1 MTNDLSIRMHDGTV
15 VEVPADLSAITT
27 YVLLEQERWFEK
39 EPDFLAAWLKPGMT
53 VIDIGAN
60 LGLYSLPMARQ
71 VGPDGNVF
79 AYEPGSDTRRRLTA
93 SRVAN
98 GAANLHILASALSDS
113 VRDGRLA
120 FGTSSELNA
129 LGDGGDGEAVQI
141 TTLDAEDRAH
151 GWQAVDFIKI
161 DAEGEEERILNGGAA
176 FFAKHSPLVMFEVKA
191 GDASNESLRAA
202 FAAKGFGIYRL
213 LPGAP
218 VLVPFALNEQIDN
231 YELNLF
237 AAMPARAAT
246 LARDGVLVDQV
257 PSWDVAQAQDPLAL
271 IRSQPFGPP
280 VLQLI
285 GNAPADP
292 SYLQALA
299 AYAVWRSPD
308 VALPQRCAALAFAYE
323 TVLTACEKQPTLAR
337 LSTLARI
344 ASEFGMRGM
353 AGYALKTISDLL
365 RRGNTKLN
373 EPFWPAHP
381 RFDAIAP
388 GANMMEWFAVGSLER
403 YEQLAAFSSLF
414 GTSGVDLDW
423 LSKQPLASTEM
434 ERRRVLKR
442 ALAKAGAVVGE
453 MLATAKPDH
462 INAALWA
469 AGRVPST
476 TVR

>member
-1 MTNDLSIRMHDGTV
+1 MSDDLSIRTHDGTV
-15 VEVPADLSAITT
+15 VQVPSDLNAITT

-53 VIDIGAN
+53 AIDIGAN

-71 VGPDGNVF
+71 VGPNGRVF
-79 AYEPGSDTRRRLTA
+79 AYEPGSDARRRLAA
-93 SRVAN
+93 SKAAN
-98 GAANLHILASALSDS
+98 GAANLHILSSALSDS
-113 VRDGRLA
+113 VREGRLA

-129 LGDGGDGEAVQI
+129 LGDGGNGEAVQI
-141 TTLDAEDRAH
+141 STLDAEDST
-151 GWQAVDFIKI
+151 GQWQTVNFVKI
-161 DAEGEEERILNGGAA
+161 DAEGEEERILDGGAA
-176 FFAKHSPLVMFEVKA
+176 FFARHSPLIMFEVKA
-191 GDASNESLRAA
+191 GDASNENLRAA
-202 FAAKGFGIYRL
+202 FAAKGFSIYRL

-218 VLVPFALNEQIDN
+218 VLMPFAPNEQVDH

-237 AAMPARAAT
+237 AAMPPRAAD
-246 LARDGVLVDQV
+246 LAREGLLVDQV
-257 PSWDVAQAQDPLAL
+257 PSWDAAQAPDPLTL
-271 IRSQPFGPP
+271 IRGQPFGAS
-280 VLQLI
+280 VLQLA
-285 GNAPADP
+285 GNASADP

-299 AYAVWRSPD
+299 AYAAWRSFE
-308 VALPQRCAALAFAYE
+308 VALPRRCAALAFAYE
-323 TVLTACEKQPTLAR
+323 GVLTACEKQPTLAR

-381 RFDAIAP
+381 RFDAIVP
-388 GANMMEWFAVGSLER
+388 GTNMMEWFAVGSLER
-403 YEQLAAFSSLF
+403 YEQLAVFSSLF

-423 LSKQPLASTEM
+423 LSKQPLASAEM

-453 MLATAKPDH
+453 KLATTAPDH
-462 INAALWA
+462 INAAIWA
-469 AGRVPST
+469 AGHVPGT

>member
-1 MTNDLSIRMHDGTV
+1 MTNDLTIRMHDGTIV
-15 VEVPADLSAITT
+15 AVPADLNAITT

-71 VGPDGNVF
+71 AGPDGNVF

-93 SRVAN
+93 SKAAN
-98 GAANLHILASALSDS
+98 GASNLHILASALSDS
-113 VRDGRLA
+113 VREGRLA

-141 TTLDAEDRAH
+141 TTLDAEDSARQ
-151 GWQAVDFIKI
+151 WQSVDFIKI

-176 FFAKHSPLVMFEVKA
+176 FFAKHLPLVMFEVKA
-191 GDASNESLRAA
+191 GDASNASLRAA

-218 VLVPFALNEQIDN
+218 VLVPFALTEQVDN

-237 AAMPARAAT
+237 AAMPPRAAA
-246 LARDGVLVDQV
+246 LARDGLLVDRIE
-257 PSWDVAQAQDPLAL
+257 SWHGAQAPDPLGL
-271 IRSQPFGPP
+271 LRSQAFGPAI
-280 VLQLI
+280 LQLAD
-285 GNAPADP
+285 NAPADP

-299 AYAVWRSPD
+299 AYAAWRSPD
-308 VALPQRCAALAFAYE
+308 VPLPQRCAALAFAYE
-323 TVLTACEKQPTLAR
+323 TVLTACEKQPALAR

-344 ASEFGMRGM
+344 ASEFGMRGI

-365 RRGNTKLN
+365 RRGNARFN

-388 GANMMEWFAVGSLER
+388 GANVMEWFVVSSLER

-414 GTSGVDLDW
+414 GTSAVDLDW

-434 ERRRVLKR
+434 ERRRILKR
-442 ALAKAGAVVGE
+442 ALSRSGAVITEKLSKV
-453 MLATAKPDH
+453 APDH
-462 INAALWA
+462 LNAAIWA
-469 AGRVPST
+469 AGNVPGT